1 MAEENKKPKTRRRT
15 KKASEPLMAYG
26 SAQAVT
32 SNRRNLAGVID
43 RTDKFKNIDD
53 GLVPF
58 KTAKG
63 YGRSSISVRDAVI
76 LCQKCYYN
84 FAIFRNI
91 IDTMTEFSVSNVFFR
106 GGSKKSREFFDAYF
120 KKLGIWDLQDR
131 FFREYY
137 RSGNVFI

>member
-1 MAEENKKPKTRRRT
+1 MAEEKKKPTTRKRRT
-15 KKASEPLMAYG
+15 KKNPPEPLMASYA
-26 SAQAVT
+26 SSQAVT
-32 SNRRNLAGVID
+32 SGRRNLSGVID

-84 FAIFRNI
+84 FATFRNI
-91 IDTMTEFSVSNVFFR
+91 VDTMTEFSVSNVFFR
-106 GGSKKSREFFDAYF
+106 GGSRKSREFFDAYF
-120 KKLGIWDLQDR
+120 KKVGLWD
-131 FFREYY
+131 
-137 RSGNVFI
+137 